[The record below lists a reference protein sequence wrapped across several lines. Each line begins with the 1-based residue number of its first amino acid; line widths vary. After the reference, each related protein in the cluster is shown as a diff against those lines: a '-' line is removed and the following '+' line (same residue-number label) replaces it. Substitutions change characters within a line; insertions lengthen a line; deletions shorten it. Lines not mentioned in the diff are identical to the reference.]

1 MPKEAT
7 AVADVLTVNQNGS
20 IAAHGGIASKL
31 LASGFKMNALRT
43 NGVLRKEEWIQFD
56 TALIE
61 VARQRLV
68 AVGDLLTRGLRF
80 DVANALGT
88 TRVEWEKVS
97 DMDPAEVN
105 MAGVTDGVRDRVTFA
120 LDSVPLPIIHKDF
133 RINIRALE
141 ASRRLGEALDTT
153 MARLATRLVSEKI
166 EDMLFNGVTLTAIGG
181 SIEGWTTATNR
192 NTGTITGANGW
203 ITGTDGVDVVGDVI
217 AMMSALRA
225 DNMYGP
231 YGLYVP
237 IEWWGNLLDDYKANS
252 DKSTL
257 SRVMELPDLEFVKP
271 SNSLTGTLAGATGD
285 EVLMM
290 QLTSD
295 VQDMVVGTQPTVVQ
309 WDEMAGF
316 IMNFKVMAIM
326 VPRMKSDDSGQS
338 GIAHYTVA

>member
-1 MPKEAT
+1 MPEAI
-7 AVADVLTVNQNGS
+7 ADVLSVSPNGS
-20 IAAHGGIASKL
+20 IEAHGSMASRL
-31 LASGFKMNALRT
+31 LAGGFKTATLRT
-43 NGVLRKEEWIQFD
+43 NAVLRKEEWIQFD

-68 AVGDLLTRGLRF
+68 GVGDLLSAGLRF

-88 TRVEWEKVS
+88 TRIEWEKVS

-105 MAGVTDGVRDRVTFA
+105 MAGVTDGVRDRITFA

-141 ASRRLGEALDTT
+141 ASRRLGESLDTT
-153 MARLATRLVSEKI
+153 QARLATRLVSEKI

-181 SIEGWTTATNR
+181 TIYGYTTAPNR
-192 NTGTITGANGW
+192 TTGTLTGANGW
-203 ITGTDGVDVVGDVI
+203 ITGTDGVDAVADVI
-217 AMMSALRA
+217 AMQDALRA

-237 IEWWGNLLDDYKANS
+237 IEWWGNLLDDYKTNS

-257 SRVMELPDLEFVKP
+257 GRMQELPDLSFVKP
-271 SNSLTGTLAGATGD
+271 SNNLTGTAVGTTGD
-285 EVLMM
+285 ECVMV

-295 VQDMVVGTQPTVVQ
+295 VVDMVVGTQPTVVQ

-338 GIAHYTVA
+338 GVAHYTVA